1 MSKRKSGELK
11 KFFSD
16 KGYGFIQSQKGDIF
30 FHISDSENLD
40 INSLRE
46 GITLSY
52 EESKDVKSGKTKATN
67 VTIEE

>member
-46 GITLSY
+46 GVTFSY
-52 EESKDVKSGKTKATN
+52 EESKDVRSGKTKAIN

>member
-16 KGYGFIQSQKGDIF
+16 KEYGFIQSPKGDIF

-46 GITLSY
+46 GVTFSY
-52 EESKDVKSGKTKATN
+52 EESKDVRSGKTKAIN

>member
-30 FHISDSENLD
+30 FHMSDSENLD

-52 EESKDVKSGKTKATN
+52 EESKDARSGKTKAAN

>member
-30 FHISDSENLD
+30 FHMSDSEDLD

-52 EESKDVKSGKTKATN
+52 EESKDARSGKTKAAN
-67 VTIEE
+67 VTIE

>member
-11 KFFSD
+11 KFFPD

-30 FHISDSENLD
+30 FHMSDSEDLD

-52 EESKDVKSGKTKATN
+52 EESKDARSGKTKAAN

>member
-1 MSKRKSGELK
+1 
-11 KFFSD
+11 
-16 KGYGFIQSQKGDIF
+16 
-30 FHISDSENLD
+30 LD

-52 EESKDVKSGKTKATN
+52 EESKDARSGKTKAAN

>member
-30 FHISDSENLD
+30 FHISDSEDLD
-40 INSLRE
+40 INSLKE
-46 GITLSY
+46 EITLSY
-52 EESKDVKSGKTKATN
+52 EESKDVRSGKTKAIN

>member
-1 MSKRKSGELK
+1 MSKRKSGALK
-11 KFFSD
+11 KFFPD

-30 FHISDSENLD
+30 FHMSDSEDLD

-52 EESKDVKSGKTKATN
+52 EESKDARSGKTKAAN

>member
-1 MSKRKSGELK
+1 MSKRKSGKLK

-30 FHISDSENLD
+30 FHMSDSEDLD

-52 EESKDVKSGKTKATN
+52 EESKDARSGKTKAAN
-67 VTIEE
+67 VRIEE

>member
-40 INSLRE
+40 INSVRE
-46 GITLSY
+46 GVTFSY
-52 EESKDVKSGKTKATN
+52 EESKDVRSGKTKAIN

>member
-40 INSLRE
+40 INLLRE

>member
-30 FHISDSENLD
+30 FHMSDSEDLD

-52 EESKDVKSGKTKATN
+52 EESKDLRSGKTKAAN

>member
-1 MSKRKSGELK
+1 MSKRKSSELK

-46 GITLSY
+46 GVTFSY
-52 EESKDVKSGKTKATN
+52 EESKDVRSGKTKAIN

>member
-16 KGYGFIQSQKGDIF
+16 KGYGFIQSKKGDIF
-30 FHISDSENLD
+30 FHMSDSEDLD

-52 EESKDVKSGKTKATN
+52 EESKDARSGKTKAAN

>member
-30 FHISDSENLD
+30 FHMSDSEDLD

-52 EESKDVKSGKTKATN
+52 EESKDARSGKTKAAN

>member
-16 KGYGFIQSQKGDIF
+16 KGYGFIQSKKGDIF
-30 FHISDSENLD
+30 FHMSDSEDLD

-46 GITLSY
+46 GVTLSY
-52 EESKDVKSGKTKATN
+52 EESKDLRSGKTKAAN